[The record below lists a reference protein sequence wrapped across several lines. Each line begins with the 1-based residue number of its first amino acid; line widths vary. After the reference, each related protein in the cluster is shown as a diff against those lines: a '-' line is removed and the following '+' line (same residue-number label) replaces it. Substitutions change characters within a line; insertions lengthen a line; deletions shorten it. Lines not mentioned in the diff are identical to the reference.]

1 MKQQCINLTE
11 WVIHMH
17 VYINA
22 HVFYKFEEKVY
33 VLQSLEI

>member
-1 MKQQCINLTE
+1 MKKQHINLTE

-22 HVFYKFEEKVY
+22 HVFDKFEEKVY
-33 VLQSLEI
+33 VLKSLET